1 MSLQHQRI
9 SELCADYKLERI
21 ASEWLALAQ
30 KTLEDAGTYSA
41 TFWNSFCNWR
51 RTAVT
56 NVAGRRFCGYQ
67 DCQRLKRW
75 SSSTSSSPAA
85 RHELSFRSSRGW
97 HLGRIKNKQIGSLS
111 SVFCC

>member
-41 TFWNSFCNWR
+41 TFWNSFCN
-51 RTAVT
+51 
-56 NVAGRRFCGYQ
+56 
-67 DCQRLKRW
+67 
-75 SSSTSSSPAA
+75 
-85 RHELSFRSSRGW
+85 
-97 HLGRIKNKQIGSLS
+97 
-111 SVFCC
+111 